1 MWAEIGVVISHKVFN
16 IRTKKGES
24 YMVEVMK
31 NGKIVKRFST
41 VLEAW
46 DYIEN
51 QTDKETA
58 KYTVLDYR

>member
-1 MWAEIGVVISHKVFN
+1 MSG
-16 IRTKKGES
+16 KKGES

-31 NGKIVKRFST
+31 NGKIIKRFGT
-41 VLEAW
+41 ALEAW

-51 QTDKETA
+51 QNDKETA

>member
-1 MWAEIGVVISHKVFN
+1 MLY

-41 VLEAW
+41 VLDAW

>member
-1 MWAEIGVVISHKVFN
+1 MFI
-16 IRTKKGES
+16 IRSKKGVFHV
-24 YMVEVMK
+24 VEVMK

-41 VLEAW
+41 GLEAW

-58 KYTVLDYR
+58 RYTVLDYR